1 MKKRKKV
8 KWIIVISVVLLLVAW
23 GAYDIYM
30 DREQRY
36 DYEDIPG
43 GIQMIFDASTGTY
56 IAELDFAQQMGV
68 NFDAQIERSDPV
80 SGDQYYRV
88 YYYFTARPIDFWNG
102 YCHKKLQTMIDYYPD
117 GRKRGLSAE
126 GINIYDVELYY
137 VNKDGSVV
145 LFWHAENQFPDVG
158 EAE

>member
-43 GIQMIFDASTGTY
+43 GIQMIFDA
-56 IAELDFAQQMGV
+56 
-68 NFDAQIERSDPV
+68 
-80 SGDQYYRV
+80 
-88 YYYFTARPIDFWNG
+88 
-102 YCHKKLQTMIDYYPD
+102 
-117 GRKRGLSAE
+117 
-126 GINIYDVELYY
+126 
-137 VNKDGSVV
+137 
-145 LFWHAENQFPDVG
+145 
-158 EAE
+158 